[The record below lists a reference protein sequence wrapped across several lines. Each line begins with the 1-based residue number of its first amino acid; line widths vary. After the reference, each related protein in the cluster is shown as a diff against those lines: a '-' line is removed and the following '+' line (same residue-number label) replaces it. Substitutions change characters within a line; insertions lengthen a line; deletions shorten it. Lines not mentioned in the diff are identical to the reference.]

1 MNKKS
6 KEFKQRNKYM
16 IPIDGKLYETTE
28 EVYQA
33 YYSMDRRERYLE
45 ERDKKEGVMNFSTLD
60 NDKYSAEE
68 TISDQEI
75 DIEEEVT
82 NKILVEAVLEAMK
95 SLENE
100 ERWLIQELF
109 FVGKSQRLVS
119 KETGIPLMTLSN
131 RKRKVLGKLK
141 KLIKK

>member
-82 NKILVEAVLEAMK
+82 NKILVEAVLEVINH
-95 SLENE
+95 LEE
-100 ERWLIQELF
+100 EDKWLIQELF
-109 FVGKSQRLVS
+109 FNWKSEVQLAKESGIARTTIRSRKEKVFS
-119 KETGIPLMTLSN
+119 K
-131 RKRKVLGKLK
+131 
-141 KLIKK
+141 IKKIVKN

>member
-1 MNKKS
+1 MNRKPRK
-6 KEFKQRNKYM
+6 FKQRDKYM
-16 IPIDGKLYETTE
+16 IPVDGKLYETTE

-45 ERDKKEGVMNFSTLD
+45 ERDKKEGVMQFSMLD

-82 NKILVEAVLEAMK
+82 NKVLIEAVLEAI
-95 SLENE
+95 SFLEE
-100 ERWLIQELF
+100 EEKWLIQELF
-109 FVGKSQRLVS
+109 FNWKSEVQLAKESGIARTTIRSRKEKIFS
-119 KETGIPLMTLSN
+119 K
-131 RKRKVLGKLK
+131 
-141 KLIKK
+141 IKKTVKN